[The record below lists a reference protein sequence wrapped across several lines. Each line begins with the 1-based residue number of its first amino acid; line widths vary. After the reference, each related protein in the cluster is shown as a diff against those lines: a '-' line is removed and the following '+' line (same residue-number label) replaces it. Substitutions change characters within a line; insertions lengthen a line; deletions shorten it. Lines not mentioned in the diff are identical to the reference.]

1 MNSSSNKAKKGD
13 RVAPPLRQ
21 SPQMLCTAAELA
33 DRKTAALDTPQ
44 KSADGAGANL
54 VKGMR
59 LAADG
64 SAPSSCRQ
72 KLWVSI
78 FFDGTGNNMDAD
90 IPTNEHSN
98 VVRLYRAAW
107 EDDPT
112 IGRYRIYVPGIG
124 TYFKEIGDNG
134 NSTSGLA
141 MGAMG
146 QARLDWAATTLEDR
160 IAPHLARAANPSNGI
175 DEINIA
181 VFGFSRGATEAR
193 AFIRDFIKQKCVQNG
208 SSLKLKKG
216 GWPVRMRFMGLFDT
230 VASVGLP
237 MSTNNAAAIR
247 NERLTVGN
255 VVRRSVMAIPVTL
268 RAVDL
273 AFGEPGADP
282 SPGTADGHASWADDL
297 RIPSTVER
305 CVHFIAAHEIRNSF
319 PVDSVFY
326 KGQRPPNCREMI
338 YPGVHSDVGGGYR
351 PGEEGKSGIPQSRR
365 EGPGSSS
372 RMISQFPLR
381 GMYDQALEAGVPLR
395 PQSAWKPET
404 QDDFAMNPQVL
415 QLIRHYLDTAGWGG
429 IPTGPLVNRHMSLY
443 FAWRFAKIRR
453 QRGGDK
459 SETQRISGNES
470 VFQQESQSLAA
481 EVGSLRD
488 RYYEANGNV
497 ARAQQNYHNSLMSGY
512 GSRTPSPQSKQYL
525 DQLDSAEKVRDA
537 AKDAYLSKKAQL
549 DTMPSV
555 GKLSK
560 NMAELDAQLISDAE
574 DIRKV
579 CMADPAKRTTLRPHY
594 KVLLEAYENEFIRKQ
609 GLSDKLIFEFFEHH
623 VHESLADFYQDMT
636 LPSDPRVIYF
646 GGDEKYKYA
655 VNLPEQDGNAAQAA

>member
-1 MNSSSNKAKKGD
+1 MNSSSNSAKKGD
-13 RVAPPLRQ
+13 RVAPPLLQ
-21 SPQMLCTAAELA
+21 SSQMLCKAAELA
-33 DRKTAALDTPQ
+33 DRNTAALDTPS
-44 KSADGAGANL
+44 KSVAGPGANL
-54 VKGMR
+54 VNSMKAVAG
-59 LAADG
+59 G
-64 SAPSSCRQ
+64 SAPASCRQ
-72 KLWVSI
+72 KLWISI

-90 IPTNEHSN
+90 VPTNEHSN

-107 EDDPT
+107 EDAPAV
-112 IGRYRIYVPGIG
+112 GRYRIYVPGIG

-134 NSTSGLA
+134 GSMTGLG

-146 QARLDWAATTLEDR
+146 QARLGWAAKTLEDR
-160 IAPHLARAANPSNGI
+160 IAPHLARAANPSNAI
-175 DEINIA
+175 DEINVA

-193 AFIRDFIKQKCVQNG
+193 AFIRDFIKQKCSQSGN
-208 SSLKLKKG
+208 SLKLKNG
-216 GWPVRMRFMGLFDT
+216 GWPVRIRFMGLFDT

-237 MSTNNAAAIR
+237 MSANNAAFVR
-247 NERLTVGN
+247 NDRLTVGN
-255 VVRRSVMAIPVTL
+255 VLRRSMQAIPATL

-282 SPGTADGHASWADDL
+282 SPGTADGHSAWADDL
-297 RIPSTVER
+297 RIPAAVEL

-326 KGQRPPNCREMI
+326 KGQRPANCREMI

-351 PGEEGKSGIPQSRR
+351 PGEEGKSGLAKSRKSGPSQS
-365 EGPGSSS
+365 SL
-372 RMISQFPLR
+372 MISQFPLR
-381 GMYDQALEAGVPLR
+381 GMYDQALAAGVPLR

-404 QDDFAMNPQVL
+404 KEDFDLDPDLM
-415 QLIRHYLDTAGWGG
+415 QLLKHYLDTAGWGG
-429 IPTGPLVNRHMSLY
+429 IPMGLLINKHMSLY

-459 SETQRISGNES
+459 SELQRISGNES
-470 VFQQESQSLAA
+470 VFEQESQGLSS
-481 EVGSLRD
+481 EVERLRD
-488 RYYEANGNV
+488 QYYEANGNV
-497 ARAQQNYHNSLMSGY
+497 SRAQQNYQNSLMSGY
-512 GSRTPSPQSKQYL
+512 GSRTPDPQSKQYL
-525 DQLDSAEKVRDA
+525 DQLNAAQKVRDA

-549 DTMPSV
+549 DTMPSI

-560 NMAELDAQLISDAE
+560 NMAELDAQLVSDAE
-574 DIRKV
+574 DIRKACV
-579 CMADPAKRTTLRPHY
+579 ADPAKRAKLRPHY

-609 GLSDKLIFEFFEHH
+609 GLRDELIFDFFEHH

-655 VNLPEQDGNAAQAA
+655 VNLPRPDENAAQAA